1 MTAAKLSRIALRALG
16 RDGSCTPGIIAVK
29 ICPDFLSR
37 LKMPDLLICVT
48 GTNGKTTTSN
58 LICSVLRRAGFGV
71 TNNSTGSNVE
81 GGVAT
86 ALLAASTFTGK
97 PKNETAVIEV
107 DERSSL
113 RIYKHMTPDYLVC
126 NNIMRDSLK
135 RNAHTDFIAY
145 ILGAAVPPETKLVLN
160 ADDAI
165 CSGLCPDS
173 VNRKYFGISAEPG
186 DDTVLRS
193 RDIVYCPVCGG
204 KLAAEYVRYDHIGR
218 LRCTSCGFRSP
229 DPDYCVTVID
239 RVSGRFTL
247 SYGGG
252 KTLTLKTVNGNIV
265 NIYNCCGAAAVLLE
279 AGFGPDMIQS
289 AFESLEIVKSRFN
302 TVTAGGVKV
311 TMQLAKGQNP
321 VACARA
327 FSYVASLPGR
337 DKRLLIMID
346 DKSDN
351 TNNSESVCWIYDC
364 DYSALK
370 DPSVG
375 VIVFAGKRCRDHR
388 LRALIAGVDGEKIR
402 ICDSLGGGGE
412 LILSSGGGDVYILN
426 DPYILKESTAVRDV
440 IAGRLSNAD

>member
-1 MTAAKLSRIALRALG
+1 
-16 RDGSCTPGIIAVK
+16 
-29 ICPDFLSR
+29 
-37 LKMPDLLICVT
+37 
-48 GTNGKTTTSN
+48 
-58 LICSVLRRAGFGV
+58 
-71 TNNSTGSNVE
+71 
-81 GGVAT
+81 
-86 ALLAASTFTGK
+86 
-97 PKNETAVIEV
+97 
-107 DERSSL
+107 
-113 RIYKHMTPDYLVC
+113 
-126 NNIMRDSLK
+126 
-135 RNAHTDFIAY
+135 
-145 ILGAAVPPETKLVLN
+145 
-160 ADDAI
+160 
-165 CSGLCPDS
+165 
-173 VNRKYFGISAEPG
+173 
-186 DDTVLRS
+186 
-193 RDIVYCPVCGG
+193 
-204 KLAAEYVRYDHIGR
+204 
-218 LRCTSCGFRSP
+218 
-229 DPDYCVTVID
+229 
-239 RVSGRFTL
+239 
-247 SYGGG
+247 
-252 KTLTLKTVNGNIV
+252 
-265 NIYNCCGAAAVLLE
+265 VLLE